1 MRRRNPYLLLGLAFA
16 LIAYILVTRPTEG
29 LEVKSKEDTTAKPPA
44 TDSATTGMMPSLPCQ
59 VSGLTSG
66 AWAHKESKTAGER
79 YTFSTALGNSSSPS
93 DCGTKCCSDNKCTAF
108 THFKPQNVCWMYYD
122 DPSELEDDSN
132 TASDPNFQKG
142 TVDRSGGLSDLTNKL
157 SGGLTQTMDS
167 VSGVLGSSLSTGAI
181 VGIILAVLAIGIPL
195 AVYGY
200 RFFGGRTLS
209 ASSVSVGNPV
219 TRMKL
224 PVAK

>member
-1 MRRRNPYLLLGLAFA
+1 
-16 LIAYILVTRPTEG
+16 
-29 LEVKSKEDTTAKPPA
+29 
-44 TDSATTGMMPSLPCQ
+44 
-59 VSGLTSG
+59 
-66 AWAHKESKTAGER
+66 
-79 YTFSTALGNSSSPS
+79 
-93 DCGTKCCSDNKCTAF
+93 
-108 THFKPQNVCWMYYD
+108 MYYD